1 MPKEGD
7 YHDKLRS
14 VDWVRDRV
22 AKREAL
28 EYKIRKCYKR
38 VYDKRNVTISSYRK
52 SVK

>member
-38 VYDKRNVTISSYRK
+38 VYDFVESRW
-52 SVK
+52 

>member
-22 AKREAL
+22 AK
-28 EYKIRKCYKR
+28 
-38 VYDKRNVTISSYRK
+38 SYVQSLK
-52 SVK
+52 MIK

>member
-38 VYDKRNVTISSYRK
+38 VNGFVEKEITK
-52 SVK
+52 

>member
-28 EYKIRKCYKR
+28 EYKIENAIRGYM
-38 VYDKRNVTISSYRK
+38 IL
-52 SVK
+52 